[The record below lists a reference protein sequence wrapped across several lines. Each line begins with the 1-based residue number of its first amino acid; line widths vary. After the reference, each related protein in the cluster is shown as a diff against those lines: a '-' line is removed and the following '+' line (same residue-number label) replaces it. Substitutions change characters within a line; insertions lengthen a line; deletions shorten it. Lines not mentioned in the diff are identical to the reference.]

1 MAREPDLTELVSLQP
16 DERLLGEDLAKLPD
30 SVGEPDRLPD
40 SPARRR
46 IVGTG
51 AAMTGVSLVGGV
63 GLMVLGVVE
72 AIDGASAALVVAA
85 FVIGILLVATH
96 WGWVHV
102 AELTAN
108 NLEGRRNTSVQ
119 ERRLDWLRS
128 IEPYPRWEVSTRTA
142 QDGSISIVTVRYGPV
157 PSREGKFTFVREE
170 VACEVHS
177 GDETAAAV
185 AERAELLRR
194 SAAADTERERQR
206 YQVGHDAYER
216 ARLADADE
224 QERLAAVR
232 AASEALSEQIN
243 SNLRNPPL
251 VE

>member
-1 MAREPDLTELVSLQP
+1 MAREADLTELVALEP
-16 DERLLGEDLAKLPD
+16 DERLLGEDLGKLPA
-30 SVGEPDRLPD
+30 SVGEPDTLPE

-51 AAMTGVSLVGGV
+51 AAMTGISLLGGLALILF
-63 GLMVLGVVE
+63 GLVE
-72 AIDGASAALVVAA
+72 AINGASAAVVVAA
-85 FVIGILLVATH
+85 FVVGLVLVATH

-108 NLEGRRNTSVQ
+108 NLEGRRNTSLQ
-119 ERRLDWLRS
+119 ERRRQWLRS
-128 IEPYPRWEVSTRTA
+128 IEPYPRWEVSTSTA
-142 QDGSISIVTVRYGPV
+142 QDGSIAIVKVRYQPM
-157 PSREGKFTFVREE
+157 PSRERKFTFVREE
-170 VACEVHS
+170 VAREVHS

-206 YQVGHDAYER
+206 YEAAHGAYQR
-216 ARLADADE
+216 AVLADADE

-243 SNLRNPPL
+243 SNLRDPPL